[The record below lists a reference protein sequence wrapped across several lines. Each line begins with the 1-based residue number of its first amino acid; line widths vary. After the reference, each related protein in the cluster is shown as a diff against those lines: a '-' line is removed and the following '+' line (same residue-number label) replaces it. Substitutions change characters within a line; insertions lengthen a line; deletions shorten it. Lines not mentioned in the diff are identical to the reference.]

1 MAIFYP
7 FSSSVWSGHHLWNV
21 PKINAICAEL
31 TGNWAGVP
39 AGEHLPLR
47 DYMMALAIRIISSTH
62 FGAFF
67 RNDDNTK
74 ALHKLYESVSMYVIY
89 ILKQGYCKD
98 REWFIFVVHYVET
111 GYKTAINKKFL

>member
-1 MAIFYP
+1 MP
-7 FSSSVWSGHHLWNV
+7 
-21 PKINAICAEL
+21 
-31 TGNWAGVP
+31 T
-39 AGEHLPLR
+39 GEHLPLR

-89 ILKQGYCKD
+89 ILKQGYCQVTVKIG
-98 REWFIFVVHYVET
+98 EWFIFLVHYVET